1 MEFSRRNVYFSLKFT
16 FVFVAQNNVFRM
28 MELGFYFQLQ
38 ATNTRI
44 PNPVYARKVPVHIP
58 KLDKNRNLII
68 NREAKHI
75 DVQLLHD
82 EFYDINMEDCY
93 DGYETRK
100 FTMEERNVFCS
111 SYNVF
116 VIETKY
122 IYLLKV
128 KSVLI

>member
-1 MEFSRRNVYFSLKFT
+1 
-16 FVFVAQNNVFRM
+16 
-28 MELGFYFQLQ
+28 
-38 ATNTRI
+38 
-44 PNPVYARKVPVHIP
+44 
-58 KLDKNRNLII
+58 
-68 NREAKHI
+68 
-75 DVQLLHD
+75 
-82 EFYDINMEDCY
+82 MEDCY